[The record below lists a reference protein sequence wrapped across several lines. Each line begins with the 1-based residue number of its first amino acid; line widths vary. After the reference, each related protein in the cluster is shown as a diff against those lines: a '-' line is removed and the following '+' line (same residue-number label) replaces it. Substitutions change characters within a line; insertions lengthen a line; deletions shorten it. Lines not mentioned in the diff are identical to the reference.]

1 MKPGPTLYKANLKK
15 NMKPNL
21 SLINYR
27 GMKLK
32 KNLIKKKE
40 NRKQTAIKII
50 RTKFNIKIE

>member
-32 KNLIKKKE
+32 KNLIKKK
-40 NRKQTAIKII
+40 
-50 RTKFNIKIE
+50 KIENKQQSK